1 MRPKTSGRQ
10 LARAV
15 DRGLP
20 PALKRAGRGALRRLR
35 PPEWR
40 DRATTVVLAVSDDDE
55 HFVGE
60 ALDSLA
66 GQTQAWFTVV
76 VVPFGE
82 SRRVMAVVRQRA
94 RTDTRIVPLRS
105 AERSRGAAYDRGARR
120 ARTPFLMF
128 MDGRDVLPARA
139 VEQLVGTLTT
149 TGSDLVV
156 GLLEQAPQVV
166 RSVAV
171 GPPAHR
177 EDRLGVTVEEF
188 PAAITDTHEQNRLYR
203 TSFWRSAGLGFDD
216 PAGTERTP
224 AVDAYFAARAFDV
237 IKGVTYVRMNRSPG
251 SPFGQ
256 EHDSFAEFDNWL
268 AGQDAMTARLAAME
282 ASAAASL
289 RDSWL
294 SAALEEVAQT
304 LLEDVERATDAQWAS
319 LRDHVAEAVGPMSAE
334 SWRLMSAEARVRVA
348 LLLADRREEL
358 ARFVAARWFQY
369 GNRRT
374 EVRDGTV
381 YADLPYFG
389 DREVGLPDATFEMSE
404 PETPLRAVLRTA
416 RWDGDIVELGLVA
429 YIDFLD
435 LDATPE
441 VRVDL
446 VDGATG
452 ERLPLQVRQF
462 TDHTFAQRAPHRFQ
476 NFDRGGVLVRLDP
489 AWLAELAEK
498 APDGTREFV
507 LYVEVSHRGV
517 TRRGPITGRDDQA
530 TGGMLRQ
537 PGTAPRR
544 GIELVPDDLVGLR
557 IRAGRRRPV
566 VLGGVSCEGQ
576 RLSLVIRSDEPLT
589 DLVASHPESA
599 PVSTP
604 LSAATAG
611 TGPAYEAVL
620 SLPVL
625 PRRAARTA
633 WQLRATTRDG
643 RRVSVGFPDDHADTW
658 IGVGHPLVVGRDGD
672 GGAEVLPGAAT
683 AVLDRCELE
692 ADGIR
697 VRGRWLGAPE
707 QGAILELRGRRTTVS
722 VDVPATADFEVVLST
737 RWDPWG
743 QRVTRIP
750 WDDYAL
756 ALVVGG
762 STGRLLT
769 SEELHDQLIEFQTDA
784 DFRMRVS
791 SRPGISLYPALAD
804 DERGPYHQ
812 ERLKIAAQ
820 QCTDPIEPQS
830 VYLQAYGGLS
840 ATDSQLAIHHELR
853 ARHPELTLHWG
864 VIDSSSW
871 VPPGGVPL
879 LINSREW
886 YRVLSTAQYL
896 VTNLDLPR
904 WFRKRPGQQ
913 VLQTFHGYPSK
924 AMGIGMWRA
933 KNFTPLR
940 IQAELARTSGTW
952 DLILTPDPAMD
963 RYYREEYAY
972 DGPIHSHGY
981 PRDDALVSPEAARI
995 REETRARLGIR
1006 PDQVAVLYAPTWR
1019 DDMAGGWRRAS
1030 LVSHLDLEAAR
1041 TALGD
1046 DYVFLLRGH
1055 RFHVRASGRSAE
1067 GGRAVDVTDYPEV
1080 NDLILA
1086 ADVAVLDYS
1095 SLRFDF
1101 SLTGNPMVFLVP
1113 DLADYAGGV
1122 RGFLYDFA
1130 ESAPGPLLDTTTEVV
1145 EALRD
1150 LDGLRQRYAADYAA
1164 FQTRFNQRMDGTSTH
1179 RVVSAFFEGDGPS

>member
-1 MRPKTSGRQ
+1 MRPTTAGRQ
-10 LARAV
+10 FARAV
-15 DRGLP
+15 DQRLP
-20 PALKRAGRGALRRLR
+20 PALRRAGRDLTKRLR
-35 PPEWR
+35 PPDWR
-40 DRATTVVLAVSDDDE
+40 HLAATVVLAVSDDDE
-55 HFVGE
+55 HYVGE

-82 SRRVMAVVRQRA
+82 SRRVMSVVRRRA
-94 RTDTRIVPLRS
+94 WTDTRIVPLR
-105 AERSRGAAYDRGARR
+105 AVERSRGAAYDRGARR
-120 ARTPFLMF
+120 ARTPYLMF
-128 MDGRDVLPARA
+128 MDGRDVLPPRSL
-139 VEQLVGTLTT
+139 EQLVGTLST

-166 RSVAV
+166 RSVAA

-177 EDRLGVTVEEF
+177 EDRFGVTVEEF
-188 PAAITDTHEQNRLYR
+188 PASITDTHEQNRLYR
-203 TSFWRSAGLGFDD
+203 TAFWRSAGLGFDD
-216 PAGTERTP
+216 PSGTERTP

-268 AGQDAMTARLAAME
+268 AGQAAMTARLDAME
-282 ASAAASL
+282 AAAAADL

-304 LLEDVERATDAQWAS
+304 LLEDVERATDEQWDS
-319 LRDHVAEAVGPMSAE
+319 LRDHVADAVGPMSEE
-334 SWRLMSAEARVRVA
+334 SWRQMSAEAKVRVA
-348 LLLADRREEL
+348 LLLADRRSEL

-374 EVRDGTV
+374 EVRDGRV
-381 YADLPYFG
+381 YAALPYFG
-389 DREVGLPDATFEMSE
+389 DVEVGLPDATFEMSE
-404 PETPLRAVLRTA
+404 PETPLKVVLRTA
-416 RWDGDIVELGLVA
+416 RWDGDAAVELGLVA
-429 YIDFLD
+429 YVDFLD
-435 LDATPE
+435 LDAAPE

-446 VDGATG
+446 VDSSTG
-452 ERLPLQVRQF
+452 ERLPLEVHQF

-476 NFDRGGVLVRLDP
+476 NFDRGGVLLRLD
-489 AWLAELAEK
+489 ATWLAELAEK
-498 APDGTREFV
+498 AVGGQREWV
-507 LYVEVSHRGV
+507 LDFEVSHRGV
-517 TRRGPITGRDDQA
+517 TRRGPVTSRDDQA
-530 TGGMLRQ
+530 TGGMLQQ

-544 GIELVPDDLVGLR
+544 GIELVPDDRVGLR
-557 IRAGRRRPV
+557 VRAGLRQDA
-566 VLGGVSCEGQ
+566 VLTDASCTGQ
-576 RLSLVIRSDEPLT
+576 RLVLGIRAEEPIT
-589 DLVASHPESA
+589 ELVASHPETA
-599 PVSTP
+599 PVSVATP
-604 LSAATAG
+604 G
-611 TGPAYEAVL
+611 PGPAYEVVL
-620 SLPVL
+620 DLPAL

-633 WQLRATTRDG
+633 WQLRASTRDG
-643 RRVSVGFPDDHADTW
+643 RHVPVGFPAGHPETW
-658 IGVGHPLVVGRDGD
+658 IGVGHDLVVGRSGT
-672 GGAEVLPGAAT
+672 GGTEVIAT
-683 AVLDRCELE
+683 LSTLVLDRCELD
-692 ADGIR
+692 ADGVR

-707 QGAILELRGRRTTVS
+707 TGATLELRGRRTTVS
-722 VDVPATADFEVVLST
+722 CDVPATPDFEVTLST

-743 QRVTRIP
+743 LRETRIP
-750 WDDYAL
+750 WDDYVL
-756 ALVVGG
+756 ALQVDGA
-762 STGRLLT
+762 SGRLLT
-769 SEELHDQLIEFQTDA
+769 SQEFHDQLIEFQTNR
-784 DFRMRVS
+784 DFRMRTS

-820 QCTDPIEPQS
+820 QCTDPIEPDS

-840 ATDSQLAIHHELR
+840 ATDSQLAIHHELSS
-853 ARHPELTLHWG
+853 RHPGLTLHWG

-886 YRVLSTAQYL
+886 YRVLSTAKYL

-904 WFRKRPGQQ
+904 WFRKRPGQH

-940 IQAELARTSGTW
+940 VEAELARTSGTW

-981 PRDDALVSPEAARI
+981 PRDDALVSADAARI

-1030 LVSHLDLEAAR
+1030 LVSHLDIAAAR
-1041 TALGD
+1041 SALGD

-1055 RFHVRASGRSAE
+1055 RFHVRAAGRSAE
-1067 GGRAVDVTDYPEV
+1067 SGRAVDVTDYPEV

-1101 SLTGNPMVFLVP
+1101 SLTGSPMVFLVP

-1130 ESAPGPLLDTTTEVV
+1130 ESAPGPLLDTTAEVIA
-1145 EALRD
+1145 ALRD
-1150 LDGLRQRYAADYAA
+1150 LDGLRGRYAADYAA
-1164 FQTRFNQRMDGTSTH
+1164 FQARFNRFMDGTSTR
-1179 RVVSAFFEGDGPS
+1179 RVVATFFEDGR

>member
-1 MRPKTSGRQ
+1 MRPKTSARQ

-20 PALKRAGRGALRRLR
+20 PALKRVGRGVLRTVR
-35 PPEWR
+35 PPTWR

-55 HFVGE
+55 HYIGE

-82 SRRVMAVVRQRA
+82 SRRVMAAVRRRA
-94 RTDTRIVPLRS
+94 RTDTRIVPLRT

-120 ARTPFLMF
+120 ARTPYLMF
-128 MDGRDVLPARA
+128 MDGRDVLPARSL
-139 VEQLVGTLTT
+139 EQLVTTLST

-166 RSVAV
+166 RSVAA

-203 TSFWRSAGLGFDD
+203 TAFWRSTGLGFVD
-216 PAGTERTP
+216 PSGAERTP
-224 AVDAYFAARAFDV
+224 AVDAYFVARAFDV

-268 AGQDAMTARLAAME
+268 ASQEAMTARLAAME

-304 LLEDVERATDAQWAS
+304 LLEDVERATDAQWES
-319 LRDHVAEAVGPMSAE
+319 LRDHVAAAAGPMSEE
-334 SWRLMSAEARVRVA
+334 SWRQMSAEAKVRVA
-348 LLLADRREEL
+348 LLLADRRGEL

-374 EVRDGTV
+374 EVRDGRV

-389 DREVGLPDATFEMSE
+389 DAEVGLPDATFEMSE
-404 PETPLRAVLRTA
+404 SETPLRVVLRTA
-416 RWDGDIVELGLVA
+416 RWDGTVAVELGLVA
-429 YIDFLD
+429 YVDFLD
-435 LDATPE
+435 LDDTPE

-446 VDGATG
+446 VDTSTG
-452 ERLPLQVRQF
+452 ERLPLPVHQF

-476 NFDRGGVLVRLDP
+476 NFDRGGVLLRLDP

-498 APDGTREFV
+498 APGGQREFV
-507 LYVEVSHRGV
+507 LDLEVSHRGV
-517 TRRGPITGRDDQA
+517 TRRGPVTSRDEQA
-530 TGGMLRQ
+530 TGGMLQQ

-557 IRAGRRRPV
+557 IRAGLRQDA
-566 VLGGVSCEGQ
+566 VLTDVSCTGQ
-576 RLSLVIRSDEPLT
+576 RLALGIRADEPVT
-589 DLVASHPESA
+589 EVVAAHPESA
-599 PVSTP
+599 PVT
-604 LSAATAG
+604 AATTG
-611 TGPAYEAVL
+611 TGPAYDAVL
-620 SLPVL
+620 TLPVL

-643 RRVSVGFPDDHADTW
+643 RSVPLGFPDDHPDTW
-658 IGVGHPLVVGRDGD
+658 IGPGQPWVVGRNGS
-672 GGAEVLPGAAT
+672 GGSEVLQSAAT
-683 AVLDRCELE
+683 AVIDRCELE
-692 ADGIR
+692 DDGVR

-707 QGAILELRGRRTTVS
+707 PGTTLELRGRRTTVS
-722 VDVPATADFEVVLST
+722 VDVPVTADFEVVLST

-756 ALVVGG
+756 ALVVDG
-762 STGRLLT
+762 SAGRLLT
-769 SEELHDQLIEFQTDA
+769 SEEFHDQLIEFQTNA
-784 DFRMRVS
+784 DFRMRTS
-791 SRPGISLYPALAD
+791 SRPGISLFPALAD

-820 QCTDPIEPQS
+820 QCTDPIEPHS

-853 ARHPELTLHWG
+853 SRHPELTLHWG

-886 YRVLSTAQYL
+886 YRVLSTAKYL
-896 VTNLDLPR
+896 ATNLDLPR
-904 WFRKRPGQQ
+904 WFRKRPGQH

-940 IQAELARTSGTW
+940 IEAELARTSGTW

-981 PRDDALVSPEAARI
+981 PRDDALVSADAGRI

-1030 LVSHLDLEAAR
+1030 LVSHLDIAAAR
-1041 TALGD
+1041 SALGD

-1055 RFHVRASGRSAE
+1055 RFHVRASGRRDE

-1101 SLTGNPMVFLVP
+1101 SLTGSPMVFLVP

-1130 ESAPGPLLDTTTEVV
+1130 ESAPGPLLDTTAEVID
-1145 EALRD
+1145 ALRD
-1150 LDGLRQRYAADYAA
+1150 LDGLRERYAADYAA
-1164 FQTRFNQRMDGTSTH
+1164 FQDRFNRFMDGTSTQ
-1179 RVVSAFFEGDGPS
+1179 RVVGTFFDDDGGR

>member
-1 MRPKTSGRQ
+1 MRPTTAGRQ
-10 LARAV
+10 FARAV
-15 DRGLP
+15 DQRLP
-20 PALKRAGRGALRRLR
+20 PALRRAGRDLTKRLR
-35 PPEWR
+35 PPGWR
-40 DRATTVVLAVSDDDE
+40 HQTVTVVLAVSDDDE
-55 HFVGE
+55 HYVGE
-60 ALDSLA
+60 AFDSLA
-66 GQTQAWFTVV
+66 GQTHAWFTVV

-82 SRRVMAVVRQRA
+82 SRRVRDVVRRRA
-94 RTDTRIVPLRS
+94 WTDTRIVPLRT

-120 ARTPFLMF
+120 ARTPYLMF
-128 MDGRDVLPARA
+128 MDGRDVLPPRA
-139 VEQLVGTLTT
+139 LEQLVGTLTT

-166 RSVAV
+166 RSVAA

-203 TSFWRSAGLGFDD
+203 TAFWRSTSLRFDD
-216 PAGTERTP
+216 PSGAEHTP

-268 AGQDAMTARLAAME
+268 ASQDAMTARLAAME

-304 LLEDVERATDAQWAS
+304 LLEDVERATDAQWES
-319 LRDHVAEAVGPMSAE
+319 LRDHVAEAVGPMSQE
-334 SWRLMSAEARVRVA
+334 SWRQMSAEAKVRVA
-348 LLLADRREEL
+348 LLLADRRDEL

-374 EVRDGTV
+374 EVRDGRV

-389 DREVGLPDATFEMSE
+389 DPEVGLPDATFEMSE
-404 PETPLRAVLRTA
+404 SETPLKVVLRTA
-416 RWDGDIVELGLVA
+416 RWDGDNAVELGLVA
-429 YIDFLD
+429 YVDFLD
-435 LDATPE
+435 LDAAPE

-446 VDGATG
+446 VDSSTG
-452 ERLPLQVRQF
+452 ERLPLEVRQF

-476 NFDRGGVLVRLDP
+476 NFDRGGVRLRLDP

-498 APDGTREFV
+498 APGGQREF
-507 LYVEVSHRGV
+507 LLDVEVSHRGV
-517 TRRGPITGRDDQA
+517 TRRGPITSRDDQA
-530 TGGMLRQ
+530 TGGMLQQ

-544 GIELVPDDLVGLR
+544 GIELVPDDQVGLR
-557 IRAGRRRPV
+557 IRAGQRQAV
-566 VLGGVSCEGQ
+566 VLTGVSCTAR
-576 RLSLVIRSDEPLT
+576 RLALGIRAEEPIT
-589 DLVASHPESA
+589 ELVASHPESA
-599 PVSTP
+599 PVSV
-604 LSAATAG
+604 AATGA
-611 TGPAYEAVL
+611 GPAYEVVL
-620 SLPVL
+620 NLPVL
-625 PRRAARTA
+625 PQRASGVPWTLRAA
-633 WQLRATTRDG
+633 TRDG
-643 RRVSVGFPDDHADTW
+643 RRVPVGFPADHHETW
-658 IGVGHPLVVGRDGD
+658 IGVGHDLVVARSGT
-672 GGAEVLPGAAT
+672 GGAEVLQTAST
-683 AVLDRCELE
+683 AVLDRCELD

-697 VRGRWLGAPE
+697 VLGRWLGAPPP
-707 QGAILELRGRRTTVS
+707 GASLELRGRRTSVS
-722 VDVPATADFEVVLST
+722 GDVPATPDFEITLPT

-743 QRVTRIP
+743 HRATRIP

-756 ALVVGG
+756 ALVVDG
-762 STGRLLT
+762 SAGRLLT
-769 SEELHDQLIEFQTDA
+769 SEEFQDRLIEFETNR
-784 DFRMRVS
+784 DFRMRTS
-791 SRPGISLYPALAD
+791 IRPGISLYPALAD
-804 DERGPYHQ
+804 GERGPYHQ

-820 QCTDPIEPQS
+820 QCTDPIEPHS

-840 ATDSQLAIHHELR
+840 ATDSQLAIHHELSS
-853 ARHPELTLHWG
+853 RHPELTLHWG

-886 YRVLSTAQYL
+886 YRVLSTAKYL
-896 VTNLDLPR
+896 ATNLDLPR
-904 WFRKRPGQQ
+904 WFRKRPGQH

-963 RYYREEYAY
+963 RYYRDEYAY

-981 PRDDALVSPEAARI
+981 PRDDALVSADAARI

-1019 DDMAGGWRRAS
+1019 DDMAGGWRRAN
-1030 LVSHLDLEAAR
+1030 LVSHLDIEAAR
-1041 TALGD
+1041 SALGD

-1130 ESAPGPLLDTTTEVV
+1130 ASAPGPLLDTTAEVI

-1150 LDGLRQRYAADYAA
+1150 LDALRERHAADYAA
-1164 FQTRFNQRMDGTSTH
+1164 FQARFNRFMDGTSTQ
-1179 RVVSAFFEGDGPS
+1179 RVVTAFFDDDGR